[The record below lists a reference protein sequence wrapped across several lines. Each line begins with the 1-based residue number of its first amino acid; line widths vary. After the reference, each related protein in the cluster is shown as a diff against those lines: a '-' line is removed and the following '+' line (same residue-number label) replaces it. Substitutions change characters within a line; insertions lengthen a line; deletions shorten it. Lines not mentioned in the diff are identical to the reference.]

1 MAAIYLLESS
11 QYDCLNK
18 VESMR
23 RCWSCGERCV
33 CTCPWFD
40 AVVGFVWT
48 GAFWAVTHIDADS
61 HAARFAM
68 RHARVDPCRTPQWKF
83 ACTSPY
89 GVVTLIVRLWR
100 DSAIHSMY
108 PVGGK
113 PRR

>member
-1 MAAIYLLESS
+1 MYLLESS
-11 QYDCLNK
+11 QYDCLNS

-23 RCWSCGERCV
+23 RCWSCGERWV

-61 HAARFAM
+61 HAARFSM
-68 RHARVDPCRTPQWKF
+68 RHARVDPCLNPQWKL
-83 ACTSPY
+83 ASMSPY
-89 GVVTLIVRLWR
+89 GVMTLMVRLWR
-100 DSAIHSMY
+100 DSAIHSIY